1 MESLGDAIVWIP
13 KVATSLQKV
22 ILIIQDIP
30 VFEDMEEGDSE
41 DKT

>member
-1 MESLGDAIVWIP
+1 MESLEDAIVWIP

-22 ILIIQDIP
+22 ILIIQDTP

-41 DKT
+41 GKT